1 MRLLPDQV
9 VDGRY
14 RMIERIGSGG
24 MADVWKAH
32 DAELGRDVAIKVLH
46 ENFARDTQFVARFRQ
61 EASSAAGLQH
71 PNVVSVYD
79 RGEWEGTYYIA
90 MELIEGSSLRD
101 LINRGLE
108 PSEAVE
114 VARQVLAAASFA
126 HARGIVHRDLKPL
139 NVLIDRSGR
148 IRVTDFGIAR
158 AGNSEIT
165 QTGSVMGTAQY
176 LSPEQ
181 AQGMEVGPPGDI
193 YAIGVM
199 LFEMLTGRVPFEGE
213 NAVAIAMKQVAEQPP
228 APSTINPKVTPA
240 LDAVVLKALAKDPAE
255 RYATADEMIKALDAA
270 EASPGHTETFAA
282 MVAEE
287 EGERRKLNAKVVALI
302 LALLLAAG
310 GARLLPDPPGDGRR
324 AGRHR
329 AAGAGGDRGASGRRL
344 RGRVRGGA
352 ERRHGGDRDRAGP
365 ARRHRGRGRI
375 DGDDRGQPRPR
386 DGRRAEARGQAR
398 GGGTEAARGSR
409 LRGRHQ
415 PPVVFQRGLRAGDR
429 HESGPQ
435 GTELGVGET
444 VELIVSTGVAT
455 ENVPN
460 VLGLD
465 RIDAEEQLEEL
476 GFDVQARQR
485 DSDEPADTVI
495 SQNPTSGEA
504 EVGSTVTIVYSSGV
518 GTINLDNYVGQD
530 ADSAEAELEGLEL
543 NVTIIEDTVDD
554 ESQDGIVLDQAPTVN
569 TKLSPGDRV
578 TLTVGVF
585 VEPPPEEETTTDRR
599 RPTSRRRE
607 GRGPAR
613 RPLQRAPR
621 LAALG
626 RRRRRGAAGGRPRGG
641 RRGDRARRALAR
653 RRRGGGVSAPPG
665 ACSAATP
672 PSRCST
678 APSARTGPCRACS
691 RTSTSPTSGP
701 GCWRPR

>member
-1 MRLLPDQV
+1 M
-9 VDGRY
+9 
-14 RMIERIGSGG
+14 
-24 MADVWKAH
+24 
-32 DAELGRDVAIKVLH
+32 
-46 ENFARDTQFVARFRQ
+46 
-61 EASSAAGLQH
+61 
-71 PNVVSVYD
+71 
-79 RGEWEGTYYIA
+79 
-90 MELIEGSSLRD
+90 
-101 LINRGLE
+101 
-108 PSEAVE
+108 
-114 VARQVLAAASFA
+114 LAAASFA

-310 GARLLPDPPGDGRR
+310 ALAYFLTRPEMVVVPGVTGQQEPEATVALQDAGFEVESEEVRNDAMEGTVIEQDPR
-324 AGRHR
+324 
-329 AAGAGGDRGASGRRL
+329 
-344 RGRVRGGA
+344 
-352 ERRHGGDRDRAGP
+352 
-365 ARRHRGRGRI
+365 
-375 DGDDRGQPRPR
+375 
-386 DGRRAEARGQAR
+386 
-398 GGGTEAARGSR
+398 GGTEAEDGSTVTIEVSLGPGTVGVPKLEGKPEAEARKQLEDLGFEVDINRQSSSS
-409 LRGRHQ
+409 
-415 PPVVFQRGLRAGDR
+415 VDSGLVIATSPGEDT
-429 HESGPQ
+429 Q
-435 GTELGVGET
+435 LGVGET

-476 GFDVQARQR
+476 GFEVQARQR

-585 VEPPPEEETTTDRR
+585 VEPPPEEETTTTD
-599 RPTSRRRE
+599 PTDE
-607 GRGPAR
+607 
-613 RPLQRAPR
+613 QAP
-621 LAALG
+621 
-626 RRRRRGAAGGRPRGG
+626 
-641 RRGDRARRALAR
+641 
-653 RRRGGGVSAPPG
+653 
-665 ACSAATP
+665 
-672 PSRCST
+672 
-678 APSARTGPCRACS
+678 
-691 RTSTSPTSGP
+691 
-701 GCWRPR
+701 

>member
-310 GARLLPDPPGDGRR
+310 ALAYFLTRPEMVVVPGVTGQQEPEATVALQD
-324 AGRHR
+324 AGFEVETER
-329 AAGAGGDRGASGRRL
+329 
-344 RGRVRGGA
+344 GA
-352 ERRHGGDRDRAGP
+352 ERRPGGDRDRAGS
-365 ARRHRGRGRI
+365 ARRHRGRGRT
-375 DGDDRGQPRPR
+375 
-386 DGRRAEARGQAR
+386 RR
-398 GGGTEAARGSR
+398 
-409 LRGRHQ
+409 
-415 PPVVFQRGLRAGDR
+415 
-429 HESGPQ
+429 
-435 GTELGVGET
+435 
-444 VELIVSTGVAT
+444 
-455 ENVPN
+455 
-460 VLGLD
+460 
-465 RIDAEEQLEEL
+465 
-476 GFDVQARQR
+476 
-485 DSDEPADTVI
+485 
-495 SQNPTSGEA
+495 
-504 EVGSTVTIVYSSGV
+504 
-518 GTINLDNYVGQD
+518 
-530 ADSAEAELEGLEL
+530 
-543 NVTIIEDTVDD
+543 
-554 ESQDGIVLDQAPTVN
+554 
-569 TKLSPGDRV
+569 
-578 TLTVGVF
+578 
-585 VEPPPEEETTTDRR
+585 
-599 RPTSRRRE
+599 
-607 GRGPAR
+607 
-613 RPLQRAPR
+613 
-621 LAALG
+621 
-626 RRRRRGAAGGRPRGG
+626 
-641 RRGDRARRALAR
+641 
-653 RRRGGGVSAPPG
+653 
-665 ACSAATP
+665 
-672 PSRCST
+672 
-678 APSARTGPCRACS
+678 
-691 RTSTSPTSGP
+691 
-701 GCWRPR
+701 

>member
-1 MRLLPDQV
+1 MRLLAEQV

-14 RMIERIGSGG
+14 RLIERIGSGG

-32 DAELGRDVAIKVLH
+32 DSELGRDVAIKVLH
-46 ENFARDTQFVARFRQ
+46 ENFARDTQFVERFRR
-61 EASSAAGLQH
+61 EASAAAGLQH

-90 MELIEGSSLRD
+90 MELVEGSSLRD

-108 PSEAVE
+108 PSEAVV

-126 HARGIVHRDLKPL
+126 HARGIVHRDLTPL

-199 LFEMLTGRVPFEGE
+199 LFEMLTGRVPFDGE

-255 RYATADEMIKALDAA
+255 RFASADEMMKALDAA

-287 EGERRKLNAKVVALI
+287 EGERRKLNAKVVAAV

-310 GARLLPDPPGDGRR
+310 ALAYFLTRPDMVVVPGVTGQQEPEATVALQD
-324 AGRHR
+324 AGFEVEVEEIRND
-329 AAGAGGDRGASGRRL
+329 ATEGTVIEQD
-344 RGRVRGGA
+344 
-352 ERRHGGDRDRAGP
+352 
-365 ARRHRGRGRI
+365 
-375 DGDDRGQPRPR
+375 PR
-386 DGRRAEARGQAR
+386 
-398 GGGTEAARGSR
+398 GGTEAEDGSIVTIEVSLGPGTVAVPKVEGRPEDEARAKLEDLGFEVEIDRQSSSSVEDGTVIGT
-409 LRGRHQ
+409 LPGRGTQ
-415 PPVVFQRGLRAGDR
+415 
-429 HESGPQ
+429 
-435 GTELGVGET
+435 LGAGET
-444 VELIVSTGVAT
+444 VTLIVSTGVAT
-455 ENVPN
+455 ETVPD
-460 VLGLD
+460 VVGLD

-476 GFDVQARQR
+476 GFDVQARSR

-495 SQNPTSGEA
+495 SQSPTAGEA
-504 EVGSTVTIVYSSGV
+504 ELGSRVTIVYSSGV
-518 GTINLDNYVGQD
+518 GTINLDNYVGRD
-530 ADSAEAELEGLEL
+530 ADAAEADLEGLEL
-543 NVTIIEDTVDD
+543 NVSIIEETVDD
-554 ESQDGIVLDQAPTVN
+554 ESQDGIVLDQAPSVN
-569 TKLSPGDRV
+569 TRLSPGDRV

-585 VEPPPEEETTTDRR
+585 VEPVEEQTTTD
-599 RPTSRRRE
+599 TTTDTTDE
-607 GRGPAR
+607 E
-613 RPLQRAPR
+613 
-621 LAALG
+621 
-626 RRRRRGAAGGRPRGG
+626 
-641 RRGDRARRALAR
+641 
-653 RRRGGGVSAPPG
+653 PP
-665 ACSAATP
+665 
-672 PSRCST
+672 
-678 APSARTGPCRACS
+678 
-691 RTSTSPTSGP
+691 
-701 GCWRPR
+701 